1 MLRNFLKDYFSYSRR
16 ERNGIILLL
25 AIILIIIIAYLLL
38 PLININQ
45 EFNLEKYESK
55 LDDFEKSLEPV
66 NKRNLYDI
74 KKKSDINNDDKY
86 QLFRFNPNS
95 ANINDL
101 RKLGFTEQVIR
112 NIIKYRSKGG
122 CFRRKEDLLKI
133 YSIDTS
139 LYYRLVHF
147 IYLNHNDS
155 INTNQEESVSSPVNK
170 NNVPL
175 NINKADTHLISELF
189 GTENLLSERIIKYR
203 NLLGGFTDKNQLD
216 EIYGFKSKQYNL
228 IINNVFIDTTLIRR
242 ININKADEQ
251 TLDKHPYLNKYYA
264 KAIIKYRNFTGE
276 IKSINELS
284 VNNILPENIFFRIRP
299 YLSVD

>member
-1 MLRNFLKDYFSYSRR
+1 MPGNFLKDYFSYSRR

-25 AIILIIIIAYLLL
+25 AIILIIIIAYLLF
-38 PLININQ
+38 PLLNINQ

-55 LDDFEKSLEPV
+55 LDDFEKSLVPV
-66 NKRNLYDI
+66 NKKNSFGI
-74 KKKSDINNDDKY
+74 KKKSDINNNDKY
-86 QLFRFNPNS
+86 QLFRFNPNT
-95 ANINDL
+95 ANISDL
-101 RKLGFTEQVIR
+101 RKLGFKEQVIR

-122 CFRRKEDLLKI
+122 CFRRQEDLLKI

-155 INTNQEESVSSPVNK
+155 INTNPEESLNSPVNK
-170 NNVPL
+170 NNEPV

-203 NLLGGFTDKNQLD
+203 NLLGGFVNKNQLD
-216 EIYGFKSKQYNL
+216 EIYGFNSKQHDL
-228 IINNVFIDTTLIRR
+228 IINNIFIDTTLIRK
-242 ININKADEQ
+242 ININKTDEQ
-251 TLDKHPYLNKYYA
+251 TLVRHPYLNKYYA
-264 KAIIKYRNFTGE
+264 KAITKYRSFTGE

-284 VNNILPENIFFRIRP
+284 INNILPENIFFRIRP